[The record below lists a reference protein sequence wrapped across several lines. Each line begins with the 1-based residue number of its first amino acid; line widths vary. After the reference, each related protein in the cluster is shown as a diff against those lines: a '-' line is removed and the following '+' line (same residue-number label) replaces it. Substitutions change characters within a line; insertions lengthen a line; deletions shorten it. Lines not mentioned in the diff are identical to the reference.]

1 MSNTLS
7 HDLGNKI
14 AFVQGGSRGIG
25 AAIVSKLAEQG
36 ATVAFTY
43 ANSDQAAHH
52 LVDEL
57 NANGSKV
64 IALKADS
71 GSPEQIIEAINHVV
85 TAYGKIDILVNNVG
99 IFVMNKIQDVTLEEI
114 EKIMAVNIKSV
125 VVASNEAAKHMP
137 DYGRI
142 INIGSINAERVPT
155 EGLTLY
161 SMTKSAIKG
170 LTKGMAR
177 DLGERFITV
186 NNIQPGPV
194 DTDMNPADGEM
205 ASSLIDIMAIK
216 RYGHKSEIAALVSWL
231 CSEHA
236 GYITGAN
243 INIDGGYGI

>member
-1 MSNTLS
+1 MNNTS
-7 HDLGNKI
+7 TSDLGNKI

-43 ANSDQAAHH
+43 ANSEQAAHQ
-52 LVDEL
+52 LADEL
-57 NANGSKV
+57 SAKGSKV

-71 GSPEQIIEAINHVV
+71 SSSQEVINAINKVV
-85 TAYGKIDILVNNVG
+85 TEFGKIDILVNNVG
-99 IFVMNKIQDVTLEEI
+99 IFVMNKIQDVTLDEI

>member
-1 MSNTLS
+1 MNNTLS

-99 IFVMNKIQDVTLEEI
+99 IFVMNKIQDVTLDEI

>member
-99 IFVMNKIQDVTLEEI
+99 IFVMNKIQDVTLDEI

>member
-57 NANGSKV
+57 SANGSKV

-99 IFVMNKIQDVTLEEI
+99 IFVMNKIQDVTLDEI

-216 RYGHKSEIAALVSWL
+216 RYGHKSEIASLVSWL

>member
-1 MSNTLS
+1 MNNTLS

-25 AAIVSKLAEQG
+25 AAIVSELAEQG

-43 ANSDQAAHH
+43 ANSEQAAHQ
-52 LVDEL
+52 LADEL
-57 NANGSKV
+57 NANGLKV

-71 GSPEQIIEAINHVV
+71 SSPEQIVAAIDHVV
-85 TAYGKIDILVNNVG
+85 SAYGKIDILVNNVG
-99 IFVMNKIQDVTLEEI
+99 IFIMNKIQDVTLDEI
-114 EKIMAVNIKSV
+114 DKMIAVNIKSV
-125 VVASNEAAKHMP
+125 IVAANEVLKHMP

-177 DLGERFITV
+177 DLGDRFITV

-194 DTDMNPADGEM
+194 DTDMNPADGDM

>member
-57 NANGSKV
+57 SANGSKV

-99 IFVMNKIQDVTLEEI
+99 IFVMNKIQDVTLDEI

-216 RYGHKSEIAALVSWL
+216 RYGYKSEIAALVSWL

>member
-1 MSNTLS
+1 MNAISS
-7 HDLGNKI
+7 HDLSNKI

-43 ANSDQAAHH
+43 ANSDQAANR

-57 NANGSKV
+57 SANGLKV
-64 IALKADS
+64 RAIKADS
-71 GSPEQIIEAINHVV
+71 SSSQEIIDAINKIV
-85 TAYGKIDILVNNVG
+85 AEFGKIDILVNNVG
-99 IFVMNKIQDVTLEEI
+99 IFIMNKIQDVTLEEI

-125 VVASNEAAKHMP
+125 IIASHEVAQHMP

-142 INIGSINAERVPT
+142 INIGSINAERVPSA
-155 EGLTLY
+155 GLTLY

-205 ASSLIDIMAIK
+205 ASLLIDIMAIK
-216 RYGHKSEIAALVSWL
+216 RYGYKNEIAALVSWL
-231 CSEHA
+231 CSEDA

-243 INIDGGYGI
+243 INVDGGYGI

>member
-43 ANSDQAAHH
+43 ANSDQAANH

-57 NANGSKV
+57 SAKGSKV

-99 IFVMNKIQDVTLEEI
+99 IFVMNKIQDVTLDEI

>member
-1 MSNTLS
+1 MNAISS
-7 HDLGNKI
+7 HDLSNKI

-43 ANSDQAAHH
+43 ANSDQAANR

-57 NANGSKV
+57 SANGLKV
-64 IALKADS
+64 IAIKADS
-71 GSPEQIIEAINHVV
+71 SSSQEIIDAINKIV
-85 TAYGKIDILVNNVG
+85 AEFGKIDILVNNVG
-99 IFVMNKIQDVTLEEI
+99 IFIMNKIQDVTLEEI

-125 VVASNEAAKHMP
+125 IIASHEVAQHMP

-142 INIGSINAERVPT
+142 INIGSINAERVPSA
-155 EGLTLY
+155 GLTLY

-216 RYGHKSEIAALVSWL
+216 RYGYKNEIAALVSWL
-231 CSEHA
+231 CSEDA
-236 GYITGAN
+236 SYITGAN
-243 INIDGGYGI
+243 INVDGGYGI